1 MNEWEIVEFLI
12 KQILAIGAVVGVLSV
27 PFAKQTKRQEQSEK
41 KFENSL
47 TKIVEKND
55 ETNKQLSNAI
65 QELTVTVRDLTNYYN
80 NNQKDIQN
88 LKEDLKELNK
98 NTYETFKSVEE
109 KINDIR
115 INCVTKKFFKD
126 KVDE

>member
-27 PFAKQTKRQEQSEK
+27 PFAKQNKRQEQSEK

-80 NNQKDIQN
+80 NNQRDIKN
-88 LKEDLKELNK
+88 LKEDLKELDR
-98 NTYETFKSVEE
+98 NTYEKFKNVEE
-109 KINDIR
+109 KINDIKLT
-115 INCVTKKFFKD
+115 CVKHKFVKER
-126 KVDE
+126 VNE